1 MGQAIEFHGR
11 IGRGDGRLSA
21 GRLDL
26 VFRLFPG
33 RDGDGP
39 LWEEAHAGVPVA
51 PTGAFHVVLGLRR
64 PLHAEIFGEAPRW
77 LGVCINDGHAV
88 SEAGER
94 VPVLGTQ
101 VQLAEAV
108 AQLAERLDRLD
119 GPVSLPAA
127 EKVDA
132 EARRRVIKLHRRLR
146 AIERGGGIFGPLAAR
161 VSTHEARLHRLDDDE
176 HGRVIRIEDELED
189 IVGPDGDIIDL
200 IERVEALERGELGGE
215 AVDGPGAT
223 AAMERADEAHQR
235 LKLAEAT
242 IAALRTQ
249 VATLQAALESIVA
262 RVEAGVGTVPGP
274 LTVAKGGIHVAQG
287 GVQVHEL
294 EGRVPGASRRDG
306 PLLVNPKSGGD
317 LVVGNKESGGVLA
330 TGAVRGG
337 RAIGH
342 EKVVA
347 MRASGADTLQPGDVV
362 AVETKKKLPS
372 VHRARPGEQPVGVV
386 VKQGGLEVGEGSVAV
401 AMAGLAPVRVRGG
414 VRPGGRLAS
423 AGDGFA
429 HVGEGPVLGRALGAS
444 AGDSGTVDV
453 LLFAP

>member
-33 RDGDGP
+33 RDGDGAI
-39 LWEEAHAGVPVA
+39 WEESHAGVPVA
-51 PTGAFHVVLGLRR
+51 PTGAFHVVLGLRH

-77 LGVCINDGHAV
+77 LGVCINDGQGV
-88 SEAGER
+88 SEASER

-108 AQLAERLDRLD
+108 AQLAERLERLD

-161 VSTHEARLHRLDDDE
+161 VSTHEARLTRLDDDE
-176 HGRVIRIEDELED
+176 HGRVVRIEDELED

-200 IERVEALERGELGGE
+200 IERVEALERGGVG
-215 AVDGPGAT
+215 AVAAEGPGAT
-223 AAMERADEAHQR
+223 AAAARADDAHQR
-235 LKLAEAT
+235 LKQAEAT
-242 IAALRTQ
+242 IAALGTQ
-249 VATLQAALESIVA
+249 VATLQVALESIA
-262 RVEAGVGTVPGP
+262 AKVELASGTVPGP
-274 LTVAKGGIHVAQG
+274 LTAAKGGIHVAEGG
-287 GVQVHEL
+287 GV
-294 EGRVPGASRRDG
+294 
-306 PLLVNPKSGGD
+306 
-317 LVVGNKESGGVLA
+317 VV

-337 RAIGH
+337 RSVGH

-347 MRASGADTLQPGDVV
+347 LLASGADTIQPGDVV
-362 AVETKKKLPS
+362 AVETRKKLAS
-372 VHRARPGEQPVGVV
+372 IHRARPGEQPLGVV
-386 VKQGGLEVGEGSVAV
+386 VKQGGLEVGEGTVAV
-401 AMAGLAPVRVRGG
+401 AVAGLAPVRVRGA
-414 VRPGGRLAS
+414 VRPGDRLAS

-429 HVGEGPVLGRALGAS
+429 HAGEGPVLGRALGAS

>member
-26 VFRLFPG
+26 VFRLFPA
-33 RDGDGP
+33 RDGNGA
-39 LWEEAHAGVPVA
+39 LWEEAHAGVAVA
-51 PTGAFHVVLGLRR
+51 PTGSFHVVLGLRR
-64 PLHAEIFGEAPRW
+64 PLHADIFGDGPRW
-77 LGVCINDGHAV
+77 LGVCINDGQAV
-88 SEAGER
+88 TEASER

-108 AQLAERLDRLD
+108 SQLAERLDRLD
-119 GPVSLPAA
+119 GPVNLPAA

-146 AIERGGGIFGPLAAR
+146 AIEHGGGIFGPLAAR
-161 VSTHEARLHRLDDDE
+161 VSTHEARLGRLDDEE

-189 IVGPDGDIIDL
+189 VVGPDGDIIDL
-200 IERVEALERGELGGE
+200 IERVEALERGGGGS
-215 AVDGPGAT
+215 AAGDGPGVT
-223 AAMERADEAHQR
+223 AAMARAEEAHQR

-242 IAALRTQ
+242 MVALRNQIAAM
-249 VATLQAALESIVA
+249 QAALDSLGLKLD
-262 RVEAGVGTVPGP
+262 AGSGTLPGP
-274 LTVAKGGIHVAQG
+274 LVVQKGGIHVASG

-317 LVVGNKESGGVLA
+317 LVVGNKESGGVVA

-337 RAIGH
+337 RAAGL

-362 AVETKKKLPS
+362 AIETKKKLPS

-386 VKQGGLEVGEGSVAV
+386 VKQGGLELGDGSVAV

-414 VRPGGRLAS
+414 VRPGERLSS

-429 HVGEGPVLGRALGAS
+429 HVGEGPILGRALGAS